1 MQTRSRQCLMALT
14 VIGFLLAGMP
24 LLTGLNPVTTAYAQA
39 PANPPADAPASGGW
53 DKNKKPETLMDYWR
67 QGGPTMWPLL
77 ATAVWITAV
86 LIELILK
93 LRLSVVSP
101 AGIVQQLY
109 QTLTV
114 KDYQKAWK
122 IGRENPSVVTR
133 ILCAALE
140 KLPQGREP
148 FEAAAL
154 EAASTESNIFKNKNA
169 YINLNSTIAPL
180 LGLFGTISGMVG
192 AFNSMAY
199 SGAVGDPTKLA
210 GDIGEAL
217 ITTYAGLIVAIPG
230 LCAYYLLGN
239 RTKKVMEYVQSRLSV
254 LFDEIDFDNIPEDL
268 VIVTKEARLAYLG
281 GVVGAPGAKS
291 ATGTTAKAATG
302 AATKAASSAPAAAS
316 AAAAAAKAPRVA
328 CPNCSKEVTEG
339 AAKCQHCGAEL
350 DWE

>member
-1 MQTRSRQCLMALT
+1 MQTRSFRFLMALT
-14 VIGFLLAGMP
+14 VISLLLAGTP
-24 LLTGLNPVTTAYAQA
+24 FIAGLNPASRAYAQA
-39 PANPPADAPASGGW
+39 PAAPAPATTAADVPASGGW
-53 DKNKKPETLMDYWR
+53 DKNKKPETFMDYWR

-77 ATAVWITAV
+77 ATAVWATAV
-86 LIELILK
+86 LIELLLK
-93 LRLSVVSP
+93 LRISVASP

-109 QTLTV
+109 QTLMV

-122 IGRENPSVVTR
+122 IGSENPSVVTR

-140 KLPQGREP
+140 KLPNGQEA

-154 EAASTESNIFKNKNA
+154 ESATTESNVYKNKNA
-169 YINLNSTIAPL
+169 YINLNATIAPL

-217 ITTYAGLIVAIPG
+217 ITTYTGLIIAIPG

-239 RTKKVMEYVQSRLSV
+239 RAKKIMEYVQGRLSV
-254 LFDEIDFDNIPEDL
+254 LFDEIDFDNIPDDL
-268 VIVTKEARLAYLG
+268 VIVTKEARLAQLG
-281 GVVGAPGAKS
+281 GVTGPTAKPATATKAKTDTGAKP
-291 ATGTTAKAATG
+291 AAAKAAT
-302 AATKAASSAPAAAS
+302 P
-316 AAAAAAKAPRVA
+316 AKAQQVA